1 MHNIMSHQIPQLE
14 DAEHLDFNG
23 PILHVI
29 SSNRL
34 KSEGY
39 LELPPGKEMPRYHR
53 PIEERLYQVEGE
65 SLVTTFD
72 DSGNPI
78 LHQMSRGSELR
89 IPPGTE
95 HIHANPYGHLSMSR
109 WVFEGDVTEI
119 IAELKREAKKITA
132 EKKT

>member
-1 MHNIMSHQIPQLE
+1 MIPQLK
-14 DAEHLDFNG
+14 DAEHLDLNG
-23 PILHVI
+23 PVLHIV

-34 KSEGY
+34 HSEGY
-39 LELPPGKEMPRYHR
+39 LELAPGREMPRHHR
-53 PIEERLYQVEGE
+53 TVEEKLTQVEGE

-78 LHQMSRGSELR
+78 LNQMSRSSELR

-95 HIHANPYGHLSMSR
+95 HIHANPYGHASLTK

-119 IAELKREAKKITA
+119 IAELRREAKKIA
-132 EKKT
+132 EEKNS